1 MTTAI
6 ITNQGIEI
14 NGTIYQAEYSK
25 APCGTV
31 TAFVTV
37 GDIRFRIPL
46 EPDHEQYSAALEAW
60 EETYNKPRMSR
71 MAAEQEEQQTMMP
84 LGEPDHEPAAQ
95 DDATPTTE
103 NEPEHAATP
112 AAEDDPE
119 QDDATP
125 TAEDEPEQGGAASTA
140 EDEPEQ
146 PAQRERFEKPWVGTE
161 IKGRGW
167 KIMFDGNQGRT
178 RVVFTR
184 KPSEA
189 AQKAV
194 DAAGFFWSPV
204 MKSWNKKLTFKAFR
218 AAQALSVQL
227 RTICG

>member
-14 NGTIYQAEYSK
+14 NGTLYPAAYTK
-25 APCGTV
+25 APCGKV
-31 TAFVTV
+31 SAIVTV
-37 GDIRFRIPL
+37 EDAQLQIVL
-46 EPDHEQYSAALEAW
+46 EPDHEQYSSALEAW
-60 EETYNKPRMSR
+60 EETYNKPRMAR
-71 MAAEQEEQQTMMP
+71 MLAEQEEQQTMMP
-84 LGEPDHEPAAQ
+84 LAEPDHEPAAQ
-95 DDATPTTE
+95 DDVM
-103 NEPEHAATP
+103 P

-125 TAEDEPEQGGAASTA
+125 TAEDEPEQVGAASTA

-146 PAQRERFEKPWVGTE
+146 PAQRERFEKSWVGTE

-189 AQKAV
+189 ARKAV

>member
-95 DDATPTTE
+95 DDATPTAE
-103 NEPEHAATP
+103 NEPE
-112 AAEDDPE
+112 
-119 QDDATP
+119 QD
-125 TAEDEPEQGGAASTA
+125 GAASTA

-189 AQKAV
+189 ARKAV

>member
-71 MAAEQEEQQTMMP
+71 MAA
-84 LGEPDHEPAAQ
+84 A
-95 DDATPTTE
+95 
-103 NEPEHAATP
+103 
-112 AAEDDPE
+112 

-125 TAEDEPEQGGAASTA
+125 TAENEPEQGGAASTA

-146 PAQRERFEKPWVGTE
+146 PAQRERFEKPWVGTK

-189 AQKAV
+189 ARKAV